1 MVASKGYKPEL
12 FINDPSKMVSHIVQP
27 ILAELEWER
36 NHTLTLD
43 DLSSLTQDNNHKL
56 KGL

>member
-1 MVASKGYKPEL
+1 MKFTGNEL
-12 FINDPSKMVSHIVQP
+12 IDKHIIRAQ
-27 ILAELEWER
+27 
-36 NHTLTLD
+36 LD